1 MDSKEEEKH
10 DVDYADPEE
19 DQKTKAAGLEDVK
32 VVSGTEGL
40 VCIYKQRVKLFR
52 FRDNQWKE
60 RGIGNAKLLRNNDKK
75 SIRFV
80 MRQEKTHKPVGNF
93 VITELPSCEL
103 KPMANSDKAYMWVC
117 SDFSDVAEGA
127 LDKLAAR
134 FQNAEQAELFKTAFE
149 AAQKF
154 NTLVKEGKA
163 DEDLTFVEAIEDVE
177 EKVED
182 DIDTNKT
189 ADVEGE

>member
-1 MDSKEEEKH
+1 MEKKEEQH

-19 DQKTKAAGLEDVK
+19 DQKTKAAGLTDVK
-32 VVSGTEGL
+32 VVSGTEGEC
-40 VCIYKQRVKLFR
+40 CIYKQRVKLFR

-75 SIRFV
+75 QIRFV

-93 VITELPSCEL
+93 ILTELPSCEL
-103 KPMANSDKAYMWVC
+103 KPMANSDKALMWAC
-117 SDFSDVAEGA
+117 HDFSDDAEGT

-134 FQNAEQAELFKTAFE
+134 FQNAEQAALFKTAFE
-149 AAQKF
+149 AAQTF
-154 NTLVKEGKA
+154 NKDAKEGKA
-163 DEDLTFVEAIEDVE
+163 DADLVFAETVEDVD
-177 EKVED
+177 EKEED

-189 ADVEGE
+189 ADADGE